1 MGGSGLCGTG
11 TLGWETWRLD
21 WAPDRGAPSC
31 SRAPAVPWYP
41 RPSGVK
47 SARVGVLLRERAA
60 TIGRMSTPTT
70 EPTGATPA
78 AGAAGAIPAA
88 LPVSTSAAA
97 QAVVDAQG
105 ANGAPANPAAPTDPP
120 KASDPAALRADL
132 AGERDKRQAAEAA
145 KKDADDKLAA
155 VLKALGIG
163 GEGAAQQTPEQIAE
177 AARAEAKAAQLEL
190 AVVRNAPPAV
200 NAVALLDSRAFAATL
215 GKLDPADGAGITA
228 AILAFVKDKPQYLTG
243 RPGAG
248 TGDAAAAGDPGAG
261 AKSMDDLIR
270 GR

>member
-1 MGGSGLCGTG
+1 
-11 TLGWETWRLD
+11 
-21 WAPDRGAPSC
+21 
-31 SRAPAVPWYP
+31 
-41 RPSGVK
+41 
-47 SARVGVLLRERAA
+47 
-60 TIGRMSTPTT
+60 MSTPTT

-105 ANGAPANPAAPTDPP
+105 ANGAPANPAASADPAAPP

-177 AARAEAKAAQLEL
+177 AARAEAKVAQLEL
-190 AVVRNAPPAV
+190 AVVRNAPATV